1 MTERVASEQAAAAW
15 AQSAQKV
22 SADRPGDAMAA
33 SAVRIAIISDRPA
46 DVLPPALIHALD
58 TLELV
63 ASNHPIAAIAD
74 DALPAGAALL
84 WVDFTGHPEGTTVSA
99 LADYAATMHQP
110 MVIDSGVAAIDTVWA
125 ALADA
130 PRVTITCDAD
140 HETTVAAIAQ
150 LLAPQA
156 AALNSPTAPARGEQ
170 IAQLQDE
177 VQRISRLLARLAMEG
192 GDARMGDP
200 FDRRDPVPS
209 PFIETGVR
217 ADTRGYHGQQ
227 GATVT
232 PPVSARAVR
241 QLIRRR
247 RMREEFFGPDL
258 FADPAWDMMLDL
270 YAARLEYHRVSVSSL
285 CIAAAVPATT
295 ALRWIKTLTE
305 AGLFARES
313 DQHDGRRIFV
323 ALTDKATVALH
334 RYFARTLEE

>member
-1 MTERVASEQAAAAW
+1 MMERSASEQAAAAW
-15 AQSAQKV
+15 AQSAGKL
-22 SADRPGDAMAA
+22 STDGAGDEVAP

-46 DVLPPALIHALD
+46 DALPPALMRALD
-58 TLELV
+58 TLDIV
-63 ASNHPIAAIAD
+63 ASAHPLAAIAD
-74 DALPAGAALL
+74 HALPAGAALL
-84 WVDFTGHPEGTTVSA
+84 WVDFSGQPDGATVSA
-99 LADYAATMHQP
+99 LADYAATVHQP
-110 MVIDSGVAAIDTVWA
+110 MVIDSGIDAIDTVWA
-125 ALADA
+125 ALADT

-140 HETTVAAIAQ
+140 HEAAVAAIAQ

-156 AALNSPTAPARGEQ
+156 SAVNSPTAPARGEQ

-177 VQRISRLLARLAMEG
+177 VQRISRLLARLAMDG
-192 GDARMGDP
+192 GDRRLGDP
-200 FDRRDPVPS
+200 FDRRDTVPS

-217 ADTRGYHGQQ
+217 ADTRGYHSQHEET
-227 GATVT
+227 AT
-232 PPVSARAVR
+232 PPVSARTVR

-305 AGLFARES
+305 AGLFTRES

-323 ALTDKATVALH
+323 ALTDKATTALH